1 VGTDYS
7 LLSVGG
13 CSSGVSQWG
22 RFYRPSR
29 LKLVSGLWPAVTFV
43 AAIDGRIASYICPTG
58 RDWLRGWTIG
68 LGVRPAGLLAA
79 LTLDIRC
86 TASDCHG
93 PLDTR
98 ANGPPMARSL
108 MVPAVARSQRAE
120 FQGRPCLLVPIVDVT
135 AARTLSSGGWP
146 AAPGETATPATRM
159 PARLAWLITW
169 LFVRITRAVRGS
181 RV

>member
-1 VGTDYS
+1 VRLWLSRSVTGPAGPDCSQTVQNADYVLRMKVWLGS
-7 LLSVGG
+7 QGG
-13 CSSGVSQWG
+13 HRLFIIERWRVFFGSQPMG
-22 RFYRPSR
+22 AVYRPSR

-68 LGVRPAGLLAA
+68 LGVRPVGASGRPD
-79 LTLDIRC
+79 LDIRC

-108 MVPAVARSQRAE
+108 LVPAVVRS
-120 FQGRPCLLVPIVDVT
+120 
-135 AARTLSSGGWP
+135 
-146 AAPGETATPATRM
+146 
-159 PARLAWLITW
+159 
-169 LFVRITRAVRGS
+169 
-181 RV
+181 